1 MFFASLAVFFVA
13 MNMSGL
19 IPVSQIINIPMARDH
34 ARASK
39 IEVVDDSK
47 ALLEM
52 YADSLKVMVCIV
64 VTSVPLSI
72 LFWTAKSPVAT
83 QPAFFRISLD
93 SKTVSPSLIIPLLL
107 IATLVLCYFLQ
118 WGWSA
123 RFHGRIEE
131 EEGQVEE
138 VPVAGGLL
146 EDNEEKDE
154 EKDEKKVRK
163 KKKKKKKMSWRGVV
177 KLVAL
182 MAFTV
187 TLLIGFDF
195 VFVFYVANDPS
206 VSPAAQALVIT
217 ILAQAKR

>member
-72 LFWTAKSPVAT
+72 LFWTAKSPVAA

-107 IATLVLCYFLQ
+107 IATLVLVYFLQ

-123 RFHGRIEE
+123 RFHGGIEE

-154 EKDEKKVRK
+154 EKDEKKVR

-206 VSPAAQALVIT
+206 VSPAAQALVVT

>member
-34 ARASK
+34 ARASR
-39 IEVVDDSK
+39 IEVLDDSK

-52 YADSLKVMVCIV
+52 YADSLKVMVGIV
-64 VTSVPLSI
+64 LTSVPLSI
-72 LFWTAKSPVAT
+72 LFWTAKSPVAA

-93 SKTVSPSLIIPLLL
+93 SKTVCASLIIPLLL
-107 IATLVLCYFLQ
+107 IATLVLLYFLQ

-123 RFHGRIEE
+123 RFHGGFEE
-131 EEGQVEE
+131 EEGQVED

-154 EKDEKKVRK
+154 EKDEKQMR
-163 KKKKKKKMSWRGVV
+163 KKKKKKMSWRGVV

-182 MAFTV
+182 MALTV

-206 VSPAAQALVIT
+206 VSPAAQALVVT
-217 ILAQAKR
+217 ILAQVKR

>member
-1 MFFASLAVFFVA
+1 V
-13 MNMSGL
+13 
-19 IPVSQIINIPMARDH
+19 
-34 ARASK
+34 
-39 IEVVDDSK
+39 
-47 ALLEM
+47 
-52 YADSLKVMVCIV
+52 
-64 VTSVPLSI
+64 
-72 LFWTAKSPVAT
+72 
-83 QPAFFRISLD
+83 
-93 SKTVSPSLIIPLLL
+93 
-107 IATLVLCYFLQ
+107 YFLQ

-123 RFHGRIEE
+123 RFHGGIEE

-154 EKDEKKVRK
+154 EKDEKKVR

-206 VSPAAQALVIT
+206 VSPAAQALVVT